1 MEETTKMELTMHQ
14 IHAIHFLQT
23 FKRVMSEVKFKEEE
37 EAEKKKGCPHCGKSQ
52 CIIKSR

>member
-1 MEETTKMELTMHQ
+1 MELTMHQ